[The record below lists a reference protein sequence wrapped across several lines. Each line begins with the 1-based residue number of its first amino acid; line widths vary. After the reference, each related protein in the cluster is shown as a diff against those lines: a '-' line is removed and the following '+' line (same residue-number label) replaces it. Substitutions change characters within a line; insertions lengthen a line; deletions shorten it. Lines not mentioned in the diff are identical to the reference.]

1 MKISKYLFCLTV
13 LLVPP
18 CSAFADG
25 KPKLTLDE
33 FFNSVSYNALAIS
46 PDGNSVV
53 IGTERADWD
62 QKIFRTDL
70 WLYRDDAKADRR
82 TDPR

>member
-1 MKISKYLFCLTV
+1 MKISKHFLCLAV
-13 LLVPP
+13 LLVATS
-18 CSAFADG
+18 SAFADG

-33 FFNSVSYNALAIS
+33 FFNSVTYPSVAIS

-53 IGTERADWD
+53 IATERSDWD

-70 WLYRDDAKADRR
+70 
-82 TDPR
+82 